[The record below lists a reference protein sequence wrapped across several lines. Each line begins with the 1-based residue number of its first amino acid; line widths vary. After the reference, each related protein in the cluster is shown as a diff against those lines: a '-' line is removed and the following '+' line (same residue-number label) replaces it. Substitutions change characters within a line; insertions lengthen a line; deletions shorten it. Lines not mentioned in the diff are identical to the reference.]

1 MNFVGVGKISTSLSI
16 KWAEPSAF
24 VKVNLQK
31 HDNITYKPVYI
42 QTLSTQKWRIFFSL
56 PRFVSLDMPA
66 QKHCVLCSCCR
77 NNTILHGFDKVSQ
90 SIILFNVCYTA
101 FQFNLARGQKVGRL
115 KINLQNLFSWVFVTK
130 SACFG
135 FLSFSIWPWHS
146 AILRQILRSSGPIG
160 KVLNFC
166 GPIILYLFLE
176 TFYHFRWYFYSWL
189 DIKNFKYNNRC

>member
-42 QTLSTQKWRIFFSL
+42 QTLLTQKWRIFFSL

-77 NNTILHGFDKVSQ
+77 NKTVLHGFDKVSQ
-90 SIILFNVCYTA
+90 SVILFNVCYTA

-115 KINLQNLFSWVFVTK
+115 KSICKTCSAECSLLNQPVLGFCHFQYDHDIQQFFVKFSEVQDRSERSWTFV
-130 SACFG
+130 A
-135 FLSFSIWPWHS
+135 P
-146 AILRQILRSSGPIG
+146 
-160 KVLNFC
+160 
-166 GPIILYLFLE
+166 
-176 TFYHFRWYFYSWL
+176 
-189 DIKNFKYNNRC
+189 